1 MRRVRIASGLIAV
14 LCAVAPATGS
24 PASAATAG
32 GPEALHCK
40 PAPLMAPGKTLLQDR
55 VLVRPGATLSAQ
67 AGAAG
72 GTVVPAFSV
81 LFVYARSPDGKFVQ
95 VGASSACKPDGWI
108 AADHLAPWRHTI
120 VAAFTPRASRAPVV
134 FFGSNKAADTALA
147 APDQPPA
154 DVVAR
159 EPETPVDINKQFY
172 LLPIL
177 EAEPRQFPGS
187 KQPVD
192 VLQVA
197 ALSQP
202 GAARPGNAAG
212 SQPGAGHG
220 ATAERQNFRTGV
232 VFVTDATVSMDP
244 YLDRTRQVLSK
255 IIAKVH
261 GAHLEDRVRFG
272 LVAFRDDPH
281 AVPKIEWGTRIFA
294 DPNKVATPEQWD
306 QAVAGLGAARVS
318 SRAVAEDVYAGMETA
333 IDHIDWSGFDAR
345 FIVLVTDASA
355 REPGSGLVVTKLDE
369 GALALLAREK
379 GIAIMAVHLLTKEGG
394 PGDHALAEKQ
404 YRVMTAFPGR
414 GPLYYQVPTG
424 SVSAFGEQAEIIA
437 NGLVQLIENAEDNGS
452 ARPDSPPPPAAPQ
465 KGAEKPPGAAAAD
478 IAAVGYAMR
487 LAYLGKLQGA
497 AAPPMFESWAL
508 DRDLAHNDVVSLDI
522 RVLLSKSQLS
532 DLAATVSAL
541 YGAFEKSLGD
551 PSDLAQQLR
560 SALLTL
566 SRDPNKIGSAS
577 NRDLTK
583 AALDEYLDG
592 LPFKSR
598 VMSMDEDTWL
608 NMSPGDQQELID
620 HLAVD
625 LELYHHM
632 EDDVA
637 HWVKLAPGAPA
648 EDAVYPVPFN
658 ALP

>member
-1 MRRVRIASGLIAV
+1 MRRVGTVPGLIAV
-14 LCAVAPATGS
+14 LCAAGLALCPQVI
-24 PASAATAG
+24 AATTG
-32 GPEALHCK
+32 GPDTLHCK
-40 PAPLMAPGKTLLQDR
+40 PAPLMEPGKTMLQDR
-55 VLVRPGATLSAQ
+55 VLVRPGATLSPQ

-81 LFVYARSPDGKFVQ
+81 LFVYARSPDGKSVQ

-108 AADHLAPWRHTI
+108 SADHLVPWRHTI
-120 VAAFTPRASRAPVV
+120 VAAFTPRASRGPVV
-134 FFGSNKAADTALA
+134 FFGSDKAADAALA
-147 APDQPPA
+147 APAQPPA
-154 DVVAR
+154 DVIAQ
-159 EPETPVDINKQFY
+159 EPATPVDINKQFY
-172 LLPIL
+172 LLPVL
-177 EAEPRQFPGS
+177 EADARQFPGS
-187 KQPVD
+187 KEPVD
-192 VLQVA
+192 VLEVA

-202 GAARPGNAAG
+202 GAPANGAAN
-212 SQPGAGHG
+212 QPGG
-220 ATAERQNFRTGV
+220 AKAPTTERQNFRTGV
-232 VFVTDATVSMDP
+232 VFVTDATMSMDP

-261 GAHLEDRVRFG
+261 AAHLDERVRFG
-272 LVAFRDDPH
+272 LVAFRDDPR
-281 AVPKIEWGTRIFA
+281 AVPKIEWGTRIYA
-294 DPNKVATPEQWD
+294 DPNQVTTPEQWD
-306 QAVAGLGAARVS
+306 KAVAGLSAARVS
-318 SRAVAEDVYAGMETA
+318 SRAVAEDVYAGMEKA
-333 IDHIDWSGFDAR
+333 IDGIDWSGFDAR

-355 REPGSGLVVTKLDE
+355 REPNSGIVVTKLDE

-394 PGDHALAEKQ
+394 PGDHARAEKQ

-414 GPLYYQVPTG
+414 GPLYYQVPAG
-424 SVSAFGEQAEIIA
+424 NVSAFGAQAEIIA

-452 ARPDSPPPPAAPQ
+452 ARPDAPPPPPPPPANV
-465 KGAEKPPGAAAAD
+465 KEKSPEAAAQD

-487 LAYLGKLQGA
+487 LAYLGKLQGS

-598 VMSMDEDTWL
+598 VMSMDDDTWL
-608 NMSPGDQQELID
+608 SMSPGDQQELID

-625 LELYHHM
+625 LEMYQHM
-632 EDDVA
+632 EDDVS
-637 HWVKLAPGAPA
+637 HWVKLAPGAAP

>member
-1 MRRVRIASGLIAV
+1 ML
-14 LCAVAPATGS
+14 S
-24 PASAATAG
+24 P
-32 GPEALHCK
+32 
-40 PAPLMAPGKTLLQDR
+40 
-55 VLVRPGATLSAQ
+55 Q

-81 LFVYARSPDGKFVQ
+81 FFVYGRSTDGKSIQ

-108 AADHLAPWRHTI
+108 GADHLVAWRHTI
-120 VAAFTPRASRAPVV
+120 VAAFTPRASRGPVV
-134 FFGSNKAADTALA
+134 FFGSDQAADATIG
-147 APDQPPA
+147 APDRPPA

-159 EPETPVDINKQFY
+159 EPSTPVDITKQFY

-177 EAEPRQFPGS
+177 QAEARQFPAS

-192 VLQVA
+192 MLQVA

-202 GAARPGNAAG
+202 EAPKNAAG
-212 SQPGAGHG
+212 NHATPPGG
-220 ATAERQNFRTGV
+220 AIAERQNFRTGV
-232 VFVTDATVSMDP
+232 VFVTDATVSMDT

-261 GAHLEDRVRFG
+261 AAHLEERVRFG

-294 DPNKVATPEQWD
+294 DPNKVTTSEQWD
-306 QAVAGLGAARVS
+306 KAVSGLSAARVS
-318 SRAVAEDVYAGMETA
+318 SRAVAEDVYAGMATA
-333 IDHIDWSGFDAR
+333 IDGIDWSGFDAR
-345 FIVLVTDASA
+345 FIILVTDASA
-355 REPGSGLVVTKLDE
+355 REPSTGLVTTKLDE

-379 GIAIMAVHLLTKEGG
+379 GIAIMTIHLLTKEGG

-414 GPLYYQVPTG
+414 GPLYYQVPAG
-424 SVSAFGEQAEIIA
+424 SVSEFGTQAEIIA

-452 ARPDSPPPPAAPQ
+452 ARPDSPPPPPP
-465 KGAEKPPGAAAAD
+465 KVGEKPPQAAAED

-487 LAYLGKLQGA
+487 LAYLGKLQGS
-497 AAPPMFESWAL
+497 AAPPMFEGWAL
-508 DRDLAHNDVVSLDI
+508 DRDLAHNDVASLDI

-541 YGAFEKSLGD
+541 YGAFQKSLGD

-566 SRDPNKIGSAS
+566 SRDPAKIGSAS

-583 AALDEYLDG
+583 AALDEYLEG

-608 NMSPGDQQELID
+608 SMSPGDQQELID

-625 LELYHHM
+625 LELYQHM
-632 EDDVA
+632 QDDLA
-637 HWVKLAPGAPA
+637 HWVKLAPGAAA